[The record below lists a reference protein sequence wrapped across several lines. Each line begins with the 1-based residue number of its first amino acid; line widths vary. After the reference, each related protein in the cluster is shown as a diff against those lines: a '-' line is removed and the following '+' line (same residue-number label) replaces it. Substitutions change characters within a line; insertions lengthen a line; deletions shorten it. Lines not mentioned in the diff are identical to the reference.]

1 MALQDDVNLVRVI
14 NRRELRAEQDAVG
27 VGVIL
32 AAAVDVYNGTLV
44 KTITRDFYN
53 ESGGCCRCF
62 Q

>member
-1 MALQDDVNLVRVI
+1 MGIRDTFMKVFREALDESVTEV
-14 NRRELRAEQDAVG
+14 
-27 VGVIL
+27 
-32 AAAVDVYNGTLV
+32 VDEYKRNGTLYNGTLV